1 MKAGASSPGMSDVLF
16 ANPETLGVVGA
27 PSRMPTSWELRL
39 SVQSGLVKP
48 PGEVVEG
55 CPGGRAIPDHWL

>member
-1 MKAGASSPGMSDVLF
+1 MCDLQIAKLG
-16 ANPETLGVVGA
+16 TLGVGGRSVA
-27 PSRMPTSWELRL
+27 EPTSLELRL